1 MLIKKNTSGNS
12 GVKKLSTVILEYLFF
27 SAAISLF
34 TFFFL
39 YSTSVSIGDN
49 YLTQRG
55 FILTDMQQV
64 TFQVWARSIC
74 AIASI
79 VLFIV
84 IFLFVLGQRL
94 SYLLTIIKGVE
105 MLHARSMDYDIPL
118 EGNDDLTRLAGS
130 INYLAAARRDL
141 WRREKAFQE
150 ERDAWIRSLSHDIRT
165 PLTSM
170 LSYSELLKSKE
181 HLSEEEM
188 KTYMDL
194 VYTKATQIRQLTEQ
208 LTDRNRGTWEK
219 IDDIRFLAEQFTG
232 EWEELLEGRFT
243 CVTDLSGL
251 TSFSGMADIHGLR
264 RILDNL
270 ISNVEKY
277 ADPEHEVE
285 LTLKTED
292 RRLILT
298 QRNLIRES
306 SFGSVESS
314 RIGLENIRR
323 IAALYNGQVDVSDAG
338 GVFEI
343 RIVLSIPEC
352 L

>member
-1 MLIKKNTSGNS
+1 M
-12 GVKKLSTVILEYLFF
+12 
-27 SAAISLF
+27 
-34 TFFFL
+34 
-39 YSTSVSIGDN
+39 
-49 YLTQRG
+49 
-55 FILTDMQQV
+55 
-64 TFQVWARSIC
+64 
-74 AIASI
+74 
-79 VLFIV
+79 
-84 IFLFVLGQRL
+84 
-94 SYLLTIIKGVE
+94 
-105 MLHARSMDYDIPL
+105 
-118 EGNDDLTRLAGS
+118 
-130 INYLAAARRDL
+130 
-141 WRREKAFQE
+141 
-150 ERDAWIRSLSHDIRT
+150 
-165 PLTSM
+165 
-170 LSYSELLKSKE
+170 
-181 HLSEEEM
+181 
-188 KTYMDL
+188 
-194 VYTKATQIRQLTEQ
+194 
-208 LTDRNRGTWEK
+208 
-219 IDDIRFLAEQFTG
+219 
-232 EWEELLEGRFT
+232 
-243 CVTDLSGL
+243 TDLSGL